1 MKGCRT
7 GQNVKHV
14 AKDLIASRLEVD
26 LSCCRQLKSNCTS
39 VRFCCKQHMRQCKKS
54 KSAKPR
60 GKRMCRTAEQVA
72 SLWQTLLR
80 QVATPWA
87 AILMI
92 LQLCLGERADAARQI
107 RFGWFDGLLDAPEG
121 EPVSINIPPGVNG
134 KTQPRA
140 VRLLPMMVRML
151 RKWLT
156 SCPLHA
162 ADGSDDRQ
170 WPLQGQPVQNSDT
183 CLFPGLQLRKGRE
196 FHRTW
201 TTPISER
208 AYYDKIRQAANVLQ
222 QERASYEANDKP
234 HVWEGAALSKL
245 GTHSMK
251 RTAVVLLKDGGG
263 SSAVVAAICGTTA
276 KTLDRVYDEPTLE
289 RQERALSNAYENI
302 LRGTSD

>member
-1 MKGCRT
+1 
-7 GQNVKHV
+7 
-14 AKDLIASRLEVD
+14 
-26 LSCCRQLKSNCTS
+26 
-39 VRFCCKQHMRQCKKS
+39 
-54 KSAKPR
+54 
-60 GKRMCRTAEQVA
+60 MCMTAEQVA

-140 VRLLPMMVRML
+140 VRLLPMMVTML

-156 SCPLHA
+156 SCPLQA

-170 WPLQGQPVQNSDT
+170 WPLQGQPGCEKVGSFIGHGRLPSRSVRTMTRSGRQRT
-183 CLFPGLQLRKGRE
+183 CCSKSVR
-196 FHRTW
+196 
-201 TTPISER
+201 PI
-208 AYYDKIRQAANVLQ
+208 
-222 QERASYEANDKP
+222 KP
-234 HVWEGAALSKL
+234 MTSHTCGKALLCPKL

-289 RQERALSNAYENI
+289 RQEHALSNAYENI